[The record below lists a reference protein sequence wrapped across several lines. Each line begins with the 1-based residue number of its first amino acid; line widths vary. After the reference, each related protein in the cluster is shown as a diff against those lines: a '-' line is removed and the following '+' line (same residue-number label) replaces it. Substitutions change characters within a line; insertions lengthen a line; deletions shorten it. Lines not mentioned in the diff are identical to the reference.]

1 MVANYSH
8 QSQKMLC
15 RGLSVN
21 RPTNLENPGKFPVLL
36 NARSVIDGTIEARGG
51 YTNLVTGSEL
61 TEAITKLQ
69 PNRTIYLRGTN
80 RTGAMGTLHSTSA
93 TGMTVSGVFRDQA
106 DFSVL
111 VIADADDFF
120 GDWQTTKYLPSFDYS
135 GIVLEFDVSYTN
147 LFPLESYKFA
157 SFNQDVLSVIREDST
172 TAFINLASLATT
184 ATGQIAANA
193 LFTINSTSTPQQFDR
208 VQLIYLNNVFDYIIP
223 FPNSNYVPA
232 FFAIGL
238 GNAHHITIN
247 AVVYTFVETA
257 GMSSAQL
264 ATAIAGVINASNSG
278 AGDPNYLATPST
290 NTVICSPKNT
300 SGLSIVFSASD
311 GNAGATLWAT
321 NLPLYTVAQQITNQ
335 INAYNWAAVNPSLA
349 IRAEILDSPTPSF
362 RVFSARFGLV
372 NVAGRVVTFVSG
384 ENFLGMAV
392 GDVIRANG
400 VVSTVQ
406 SISSPT
412 ALVTVDAL
420 GTAGSVL
427 YTANGGGVDGNGID
441 VYELHKTATCYITPS
456 DSTQLSGG
464 QSATSLHLV
473 VDFTTLGIDS
483 IRQAWVTLAPAL
495 NYNSVSGQPS
505 LAAYEAQEWSAVF
518 SNWQLTDPSGNL
530 PLFISGP
537 GSLRSASQDS
547 TGITY
552 SGTWA
557 RLAGFYDTG
566 FAERTQTVADSVTIV
581 YDFPEV
587 HDIYLGTSLFTNRG
601 IVHVNIDGIPFPDFD
616 CYLNVSS
623 ELTTRRLL
631 YANAPAGPHTVIL
644 TVSASK
650 NAASTGFVFIFDF
663 IEQSI
668 ASNPTTSS
676 AIQTNRNAATD
687 WDTQHG
693 YNLSPQR
700 LIWMMQ
706 FAGFGGDWNHYV
718 GVFWW
723 NQRVRNGG
731 RFHQATVTF
740 TGTFDSG
747 TGVGDGDQI
756 FIIIGGSSIGKTV
769 YPADTNTTIAAHFC
783 DYINSVFVGVRAT
796 AAANV
801 VTVITI
807 SPINGFTISTMFT
820 PTGGSTGVVTLA
832 GDIDAGNEG
841 TWQIDA
847 SATPVLNVAA
857 SDWHSDFFAGLRQA
871 SLTATVAF
879 SQELLNPPDA
889 NTAVGA
895 WIQRF
900 ADGSTVLTATGFGT
914 EGLGYVEG
922 IAGSTVLMTGHGA
935 STGFTANTNSS
946 TWRIT
951 VTDANHFVLTTLL
964 SGAGTLP
971 SIGAS
976 VTFNLQTAHCALS
989 PVVATYIGTAR
1000 AEMANLML
1008 SAGIPPVIQYGEIL
1022 HWFFSSV
1029 AAPIASLA
1037 NSGGLVRVN
1046 TTSAHGFSTGDQV
1059 IVPLFLAGVV
1069 VQFNAWTITVINTT
1083 AFSLNSSTFNASYTF
1098 GVSAVGGSM
1107 ALYDANQAAAA
1118 VIALGRALV
1127 LFTCQDSNPNVNAFA
1142 DANFLRTRL
1151 FQFVEAQSIIVEAA
1165 CPKTKFEVLFPG
1177 DVNNPNPFF
1186 NTTVTFPQGGRLNN
1200 YINLPLQWSTA
1211 GLSSLDR
1218 WKSECLSWGNTY
1230 SYQAGWEYTIN
1241 WATTLLSWSLKDTK
1255 HLIAWDNG
1263 TSGANWRTEYA
1274 YAISKNIPEILFWA
1288 FDQLNLL
1295 SWPLPLPDAVPT
1307 PVPGEVTGGLPDLNV
1322 HTLRDL
1328 NDYAPE
1334 SVANLTLV
1342 IGAGTNLY
1350 TTDTGI
1356 GGTATH
1362 RDSGY
1367 SGHPL
1372 TTVQFRP
1379 DTSPQSWL
1387 YIGDSLKMRKINVA
1401 GLNYEVG
1408 IAPSNVP
1415 PSAEITQ
1422 LLTKVVDDCQVTTG
1436 WAAAGTA
1443 GAITAVERPPAT
1455 TTIVAIQYD
1464 NTTTNVGMAWAVLS
1478 NPTTNYAFLGEFA
1491 RFIFAS
1497 EECPVSEVHPPI
1509 GSTTILGVQYDAFPS
1524 GLCTVTLTDPL
1535 PKLERNSGLLFN
1547 STEYVRVLSVTYS
1560 ADGSTYSFRCSNS
1573 GFAAGTVVAGVP
1585 AIRFYSTSQKVVTD
1599 AVTGKSITSTVTAG
1613 TGTLT
1618 KTVALDLTK
1627 ITSTVVATQQDY
1639 VHLSVLIDD
1648 PTLIT
1653 SGTLAFDVDAT
1664 TQDFEHNYYA
1674 YTFDSSQISTGY
1686 WTEVRIPISS
1696 LVRFGTDLTRTL
1708 ANVAKIRFTLV
1719 TTGSVQLNIDS
1730 WSIDGGFQPDV
1741 LGGEVNGYIYRFRY
1755 RSANTGAKSLPS
1767 PPTRYQVRPSR
1778 QSVQLFFVPS
1788 KDEQVTTIDVERFGG
1803 ANTGF
1808 HYIGST
1814 PSNPL
1819 ASPSFVDN
1827 FNDLTIAANPPLET
1841 DTFQPFP
1848 TTDLP
1853 RSGICTVVGTDLT
1866 RVSGDAFNV
1875 AWAPG
1880 TAILIDGIAN
1890 TLYSSPTSF
1899 ANVILTFSGGT
1910 HINVPFS
1917 IVSPTLLGQ
1926 PLPAIWGPLGGQEAA
1941 YSFGCGDLLNP
1952 GILYF
1957 FRGNDMDAAPE
1968 TNTVEV
1974 TSPSEPLVNGV
1985 LFNQQAYVFSS
1996 QRLFEI
2002 RPSPGG
2008 TNLFVPLETPCGIGL
2023 LYRWAITTG
2032 GGYIWFLGPDGIYQT
2047 GGSNAK
2053 NISDADLYP
2062 LFPHDSTAPASVTI
2076 GAFEYFPVNL
2086 TPDFTPFLRLNY
2098 YDGWLQFD
2106 YIDTAGARTTL
2117 NYHVATESWWP
2128 DRYQDPIQVHYT
2140 VEGTNESE
2148 NKLIAGTSTGRIIEL
2163 GRPEPSDNGTAVQ
2176 VAVYT
2181 PSFDAGETRAQKL
2194 FGDFVLDAAFGDR
2207 LSCTPY
2213 ANNYQTTLTASVQ
2226 PPITTTV
2233 PLAESQLI
2241 VDLSSG
2247 IGALYRNLGL
2257 ALEWTSALLVRL
2269 FEWIPSFITK
2279 PEQSILRATD
2289 WDTAGR
2295 VGLKYVRG
2303 VKIWADTFNVSR
2315 TAQVQYDTGT
2325 VALTLTGIQHN
2336 GESLVTYPFP
2346 APFNAEMV
2354 RLLPTDIDAWRVWH
2368 VEWIFDNYPELKAL
2382 ITEWNDGGFA
2392 GRKYVRGLILK
2403 ADTRNVTLTNIA
2415 IQGDGESAAATL
2427 ATVQHNG
2434 LTSKPYAFST
2444 PFLAHNMRFVP
2455 PTGQNISIWDQGTEW
2470 IYDKYPEFAALI
2482 TKWTNAGHPGAK
2494 WVQGIRLCADSG
2506 NVAVSVM
2513 VQIDG
2518 GSNPVTISA
2527 THNGKQTLPYSWPG
2541 FVAHDL
2547 RLVPAG
2553 SISIFDEPETEWV
2566 WEPMP
2571 ELAQYWQTQS
2581 TTHDLTGWQLIQCGY
2596 FAYISSVA
2604 VTLTITPDVGSPIVL
2619 NFPSTSGVYAKTY
2632 FRMPPNKFRSCIY
2645 YVQAASI
2652 SGVRVF
2658 IKDCEV
2664 RVKAW
2669 GDPGP
2674 YQIKNP
2680 FGDLSRT
2687 SGATI

>member
-1 MVANYSH
+1 
-8 QSQKMLC
+8 MLC
-15 RGLSVN
+15 RGVSVN
-21 RPTNLENPGKFPVLL
+21 RPPNLENPGKFPVLL
-36 NARSVIDGTIEARGG
+36 NARSVIDGTVEARGG

-69 PNRTIYLRGTN
+69 PNRTVYLRGTN

-93 TGMTVSGVFRDQA
+93 AGMTISGVFRDQA

-120 GDWQTTKYLPSFDYS
+120 GDWQTTKYLASFDYS
-135 GIVLEFDVSYTN
+135 GIVLEFDIAYEN
-147 LFPLESYKFA
+147 LFPIDSYKFA

-172 TAFINLASLATT
+172 TAFINLAGLATT
-184 ATGQIAANA
+184 ATGQTAANE

-208 VQLIYLNNVFDYIIP
+208 VQLIYLNNVFDFIVP
-223 FPNSNYVPA
+223 FPNTNYVPS
-232 FFAIGL
+232 FFALGI
-238 GNAHHITIN
+238 GNAHNITIN
-247 AVVYTFVETA
+247 AVVYNFVETA

-264 ATAIAGVINASNSG
+264 ATAIANVINSSNAG

-290 NTVICSPKNT
+290 NTVICSPKNST
-300 SGLSIVFSASD
+300 GLSIAFTASD
-311 GNAGATLWAT
+311 GNAGATKWAT
-321 NLPLYTVAQQITNQ
+321 NLPLYTVANELVTQ
-335 INAYNWAAVNPSLA
+335 INAYNWTVPNPSIA
-349 IRAEILDSPTPSF
+349 IRTEILPSPTPSF
-362 RVFSARFGLV
+362 RVFASRFGLV

-392 GDVIRANG
+392 GDIIRANG
-400 VVSTVQ
+400 VVTEVQ
-406 SISSPT
+406 SIASPIS
-412 ALVTVDAL
+412 LVTVDAL
-420 GTAGSVL
+420 GTAGGVL

-441 VYELHKTATCYITPS
+441 VYELHKTDTCYITPS
-456 DSTQLSGG
+456 LSTQLAGG
-464 QSATSLHLV
+464 QSATSLHLSI
-473 VDFTTLGIDS
+473 DFTTLGIDS
-483 IRQAWVTLAPAL
+483 IRQAWLTFAPAL
-495 NYNSVSGQPS
+495 NYDSTPGQPS
-505 LAAYEAQEWSAVF
+505 LAAYEDEEWSAVF
-518 SNWQLTDPSGNL
+518 TNWQLTDPSNNL
-530 PLFISGP
+530 QLQISGP
-537 GSLRSASQDS
+537 GSARSASQDS

-552 SGTWA
+552 AGTWA

-566 FAERTQTVADSVTIV
+566 YAERTATQLDRVTIV

-587 HDIYLGTSLFTNRG
+587 HDLYLGTSLFTDRG
-601 IVHVNIDGIPFPDFD
+601 IVEVIIDGTPFPDFD
-616 CYLNVSS
+616 CYLNVTS

-631 YANAPAGPHTVIL
+631 YANAPAGPHTVSL
-644 TVSASK
+644 TVATVNNPS
-650 NAASTGFVFIFDF
+650 STGDVFIFDF
-663 IEQSI
+663 LEQSI
-668 ASNPTTSS
+668 ASNPTTSP
-676 AIQTNRNAATD
+676 AVQTNRNAATD

-693 YNLSPQR
+693 YNLSPER
-700 LIWMMQ
+700 LIWTMQ

-723 NQRVRNGG
+723 NQRTRNGG
-731 RFHQATVTF
+731 RFHQATATF
-740 TGTFDSG
+740 TGVFDSG

-756 FIIIGGSSIGKTV
+756 FLIIGGDSIGKTV
-769 YPADTNTTIAAHFC
+769 YPADTNTTIAQHFC
-783 DYINSVFVGVRAT
+783 DFINSVFVGVRAT
-796 AAANV
+796 FLANV
-801 VTVITI
+801 VTIITI
-807 SPINGFTISTMFT
+807 SPINGFTFAKSFT
-820 PTGGSTGVVTLA
+820 PSGGSTGVVTLA

-841 TWQIDA
+841 TWEID
-847 SATPVLNVAA
+847 STVSPVLNAA
-857 SDWHSDFFAGLRQA
+857 ATGWHRGFFVGLRQA
-871 SLTATVAF
+871 ALTATVAF

-900 ADGSTVLTATGFGT
+900 YDGTTVLTATGFGT

-922 IAGSTVLMTGHGA
+922 IAGSTVSMQGHGY
-935 STGFTANTNSS
+935 STGFTVNTNSS

-971 SIGAS
+971 SIGNS
-976 VTFNLQTAHCALS
+976 VTANLQTAHCALS

-1008 SAGIPPVIQYGEIL
+1008 AAGIPPVIQYGEIL

-1037 NSGGLVRVN
+1037 NAGGLVRVN
-1046 TTSAHGFSTGDQV
+1046 TTAAHGFSTGDQV
-1059 IVPLFLAGVV
+1059 IVPIFLAGVV
-1069 VQFNAWTITVINTT
+1069 LQFNAWTITVVNST
-1083 AFSLNSSTFNASYTF
+1083 AFTLNASVFNASYTF
-1098 GVSAVGGSM
+1098 GTAAVGGSM

-1118 VIALGRALV
+1118 VIALGRSLV
-1127 LFTCQDSNPNVNAFA
+1127 LFTCQDSNPSVNSFA
-1142 DANFLRTRL
+1142 DAQFLRTRL

-1165 CPKTKFEVLFPG
+1165 CPKAKFEVLFPG
-1177 DVNNPNPFF
+1177 DVNNPNPYF
-1186 NTTVTFPQGGRLNN
+1186 TTAVSFPQGGRLNN

-1218 WKSECLSWGNTY
+1218 FKTECLSWGNTY
-1230 SYQAGWEYTIN
+1230 SYQAGWQYTIN
-1241 WATTLLSWSLKDTK
+1241 WPTTLLSWALKDTK
-1255 HLIAWDNG
+1255 HLVAWDNG
-1263 TSGANWRTEYA
+1263 TSGANWPVEYA
-1274 YAISKNIPEILFWA
+1274 YAITKNIPEILFWA

-1295 SWPLPLPDAVPT
+1295 SWPLPLPDAAPT

-1334 SVANLTLV
+1334 SIANLTLV

-1408 IAPSNVP
+1408 IAPPNVP
-1415 PSAEITQ
+1415 PTAEIGEIWTG
-1422 LLTKVVDDCQVTTG
+1422 VIDDYQATTG

-1464 NTTTNVGMAWAVLS
+1464 NATTHVGMAWAVLS

-1491 RFIFAS
+1491 RFLFAA
-1497 EECPVSEVHPPI
+1497 EECPVSEVHPGF
-1509 GSTTILGVQYDAFPS
+1509 GSTTILGIQYDNYPS
-1524 GLCTVTLTDPL
+1524 GLCTVTLTNSL
-1535 PKLERNSGLLFN
+1535 PNLNRNSGLLFN
-1547 STEYVRVLSVTYS
+1547 GTEYVRVLSVTYS
-1560 ADGSTYSFRCSNS
+1560 PDGSTYSFRCSNT
-1573 GFAAGTVVAGVP
+1573 GFAAGTTVVGVP
-1585 AIRFYSTSQKVVTD
+1585 AIRFYSATQKVVTD
-1599 AVTGKSITSTVTAG
+1599 TVTGKSITSAVTVG

-1618 KTVALDLTK
+1618 KTAALDLSK
-1627 ITSTVVATQQDY
+1627 IGSFGPSSPSDY
-1639 VHLSVLIDD
+1639 IHISVMVDD
-1648 PTLIT
+1648 PTKVT
-1653 SGTLAFDVDAT
+1653 SGKFALDVDAT
-1664 TQDFEHNYYA
+1664 TQDFAHNYYE
-1674 YTFDSSQISTGY
+1674 YTFAGDALSTGY
-1686 WTEVRIPISS
+1686 WGEIRIPMSS
-1696 LVRFGTDLTRTL
+1696 LTRFGTDLTRTL

-1719 TTGSVQLNIDS
+1719 TTATVQLNIDS
-1730 WSIDGGFQPDV
+1730 WSIDGGWQPDV
-1741 LGGEVNGYIYRFRY
+1741 AGDEINGYVYRFRY
-1755 RSANTGAKSLPS
+1755 RSADTGAKSLPS
-1767 PPTRYQVRPSR
+1767 PATRYALRPSR
-1778 QSVQLFFVPS
+1778 QSVSLTFIPS
-1788 KDEQVTTIDVERFGG
+1788 ADPQVTTIDIERFGG

-1808 HYIGST
+1808 HYIGSVA
-1814 PSNPL
+1814 SNPL
-1819 ASPSFVDN
+1819 ATPSFVDN
-1827 FNDLTIAANPPLET
+1827 FNDLTIAANAPLET

-1848 TTDLP
+1848 IQDLP
-1853 RSGICTVVGTDLT
+1853 RTGICTVIGTDLT
-1866 RVSGDAFNV
+1866 RVSGHTFNV

-1880 TAILIDGIAN
+1880 IAILINGIAN

-1910 HINVPFS
+1910 AINVPFS

-1952 GILYF
+1952 GLVYI
-1957 FRGNDMDAAPE
+1957 FRGNDMDSAPE
-1968 TNTVEV
+1968 VNNIEV
-1974 TSPSEPLVNGV
+1974 TSPSEPTVNGV
-1985 LFNQQAYVFSS
+1985 LFNQQSYVFST
-1996 QRLFEI
+1996 QRLFEL

-2008 TNLFVPLETPCGIGL
+2008 TNLFVPLETPCGVGL
-2023 LYRWAITTG
+2023 LYRWALTTG
-2032 GGYIWFLGPDGIYQT
+2032 GGFIWFLGPDGIYQT
-2047 GGSNAK
+2047 NGSAAK

-2076 GAFEYFPVNL
+2076 GSFVYFPVNL
-2086 TPDFTPFLRLNY
+2086 TEEFTPFLRLNY
-2098 YDGWLQFD
+2098 YNGWLQFD

-2128 DRYQDPIQVHYT
+2128 DRYADPIQVHYT

-2148 NKLIAGTSTGRIIEL
+2148 NKLIAGTSTGRIVEL
-2163 GRPEPSDNGTAVQ
+2163 GRAEPSDNGTDVQ
-2176 VAVYT
+2176 TVVYT

-2213 ANNYQTTLTASVQ
+2213 ANNYQTALTPSVQ
-2226 PPITTTV
+2226 PPVSTSV
-2233 PLAESQLI
+2233 PLVESQLI

-2257 ALEWTSALLVRL
+2257 ALEWTSDELIRL

-2303 VKIWADTFNVSR
+2303 VKIWADTFNISR

-2346 APFNAEMV
+2346 APFGAEMV

-2368 VEWIFDNYPELKAL
+2368 VEWIYDNYPELKAL

-2403 ADTRNVTLTNIA
+2403 ADTRNVSLTNIA
-2415 IQGDGESAAATL
+2415 IQGDGESAAANL

-2455 PTGQNISIWDQGTEW
+2455 PSGQNISIWDQGTEW

-2494 WVQGIRLCADSG
+2494 WVQGIRLCADSA
-2506 NVAVSVM
+2506 NVAVSVA

-2527 THNGKQTLPYSWPG
+2527 THSGKQTLPYSWPG

-2547 RLVPAG
+2547 RLVPGG
-2553 SISIFDEPETEWV
+2553 SISIFDEPETQWV

-2581 TTHDLTGWQLIQCGY
+2581 TTHDLTGWQFIQCGY

-2604 VTLTITPDVGSPIVL
+2604 VTLTITPDVGTAIVISL
-2619 NFPSTSGVYAKTY
+2619 PSTSGVYAKTY
-2632 FRMPPNKFRSCIY
+2632 FRMPPNKFRSCVY
-2645 YVQAASI
+2645 YVQAATI

-2658 IKDCEV
+2658 IKDCEI

-2669 GDPGP
+2669 GSDKPFE
-2674 YQIKNP
+2674 IKNP
-2680 FGDLSRT
+2680 FGDLSRS